1 MRYIVWVDGWQL
13 QCCGESF
20 SVGDVVTWTLSSE
33 LDREWLSN
41 AIGPTPANS
50 VTHAED
56 HHGALPESCQGATG
70 RVTAIKS
77 AFCRYARGRAD
88 DKTLYP
94 VSGSARLFDVTR
106 ADGWD
111 KESGDVRF
119 NGYLV
124 TLDVNHQ
131 PGGIPAHSTAATDVP
146 PAPGPPATS
155 SGSRS
160 SRGS

>member
-1 MRYIVWVDGWQL
+1 MPERAALIAAIPVVPEVRRCHTGGVPFLVWVDAWQL
-13 QCCGESF
+13 QCCGEPF

-33 LDREWLSN
+33 PDREWLSN
-41 AIGPTPANS
+41 AIGATPANS
-50 VTHAED
+50 VTHAEG
-56 HHGALPESCQGATG
+56 HHGDLPESCPRTTG

-77 AFCRYARGRAD
+77 AFCRYAPVRAD

-106 ADGWD
+106 ADGWG

-124 TLDVNHQ
+124 TLDVNHE
-131 PGGIPAHSTAATDVP
+131 PG
-146 PAPGPPATS
+146 
-155 SGSRS
+155 
-160 SRGS
+160 